1 MRSLRLYRTFPTCFA
16 ALCMALALG
25 QPRVASAN
33 LIQDADFTQTN
44 YTGSL
49 PLTTVFG
56 MFGTETGST
65 LTLTGWTTGGYNFV
79 YAPGTMDSG
88 TKNGANSGQPNEA
101 PGEYNTS
108 AGYGNTYMWGSNN
121 GGASTITAPPA
132 GGNFIAM
139 DGAFQTSA
147 VKQTI
152 TGLTVGQVY
161 VLKFYWAAAQQQ
173 SFTGATTENVT
184 VSLGSQSFTTSTY
197 NLATESFSGW
207 MQQTFDYTATST
219 SETLSFLA
227 AGTPNGEPPFVLING
242 VDLELIPDFSNWL
255 VFAGFG
261 AGCILLETVRRRRAA
276 A

>member
-1 MRSLRLYRTFPTCFA
+1 
-16 ALCMALALG
+16 MALAVAW
-25 QPRVASAN
+25 PRAASAN
-33 LIQDADFTQTN
+33 LIQDADFTQLT

-49 PLTTVFG
+49 PRTTVFG

-65 LTLTGWTTGGYNFV
+65 LTLAGWTTGGYNFV
-79 YAPGTMDSG
+79 YAAGTMDSG
-88 TKNGANSGQPNEA
+88 NKTNGANAGAPNEA

-108 AGYGNTYMWGSNN
+108 AGYGNTYMLGSNN
-121 GGASTITAPPA
+121 GGVSVITAAPA

-161 VLKFYWAAAQQQ
+161 ALKFYWAAAQQQ
-173 SFTGATTENVT
+173 GFSGATTESVT
-184 VSLGSQSFTTSTY
+184 VTLGTQAFTTSTY
-197 NLATESFSGW
+197 NLASQSFSGW

-227 AGTPNGEPPFVLING
+227 NGTPNGEPPFVLING
-242 VDLELIPDFSNWL
+242 ADLGLIPDFSNWL

-261 AGCILLETVRRRRAA
+261 AGCILLETVRRRRAFSA